1 MYLVGRKKGSEKGKS
16 AVNQVAVMPSPLR
29 RGLDPDAN
37 DIIALGSQCD
47 VRSAASA
54 ASFT

>member
-1 MYLVGRKKGSEKGKS
+1 MNLCISVHSQHC
-16 AVNQVAVMPSPLR
+16 V
-29 RGLDPDAN
+29 GLDPDAN